1 MASMNED
8 SKGWRVI
15 YYDSAKQKKQIRLG
29 KFNKKQAQRI
39 CSGVE
44 AILSAQ
50 AAGTGLDAETSKW
63 LATISPELH
72 QKLVN
77 VGLVQPRSTML
88 LNDFIEDY
96 KAKRV
101 DTKDST
107 QLKWRSAQRKLV
119 AFFGAKKN
127 LREIN
132 SGEAD
137 EFRLF
142 LLGQGL
148 EENSVRRYC
157 GIAKQ
162 FFRAALK
169 KKLIEENPF
178 SDVVAAV
185 TGNEDKFYFLSRSD
199 ADKIL
204 EVCPDLQWKLIF
216 VLTRFGGLRCPSELF
231 QLKWSDLD
239 WDGGKMTV
247 RSPKTEHH
255 KGKASRLV
263 PIFPELRGLLKE
275 AFDANGGK
283 DGFVVPKCQNAT
295 QNFRTTLIKILKRA
309 GLKPWPK
316 LFQNLRSTRQTELC
330 EKFPSHVVSAWI
342 GNSESVAKRHYLQVT
357 EDHFQKASGT
367 SPKPAEVVATPVAT
381 KAPEQARIRPILR
394 RSRNEK
400 SREIRGYS
408 SGYVTVP
415 LRIMGAEGLEPPTP
429 SV

>member
-50 AAGTGLDAETSKW
+50 AAGTGLDAETRKW
-63 LATISPELH
+63 LATISPQLH

-77 VGLVQPRSTML
+77 VGLVQPRATMFL
-88 LNDFIEDY
+88 DEFIEEY
-96 KAKRV
+96 KSKRV
-101 DTKDST
+101 DTKEST
-107 QLKWRSAQRKLV
+107 KLKWRSAQRKLV

-127 LREIN
+127 LRDVN

-162 FFRAALK
+162 FFGAALK
-169 KKLIEENPF
+169 RKLIEENPF
-178 SDVVAAV
+178 SGVVAAV
-185 TGNEDKFYFLSRSD
+185 TGNADKFYFLSRSD
-199 ADKIL
+199 AEKIL

-231 QLKWSDLD
+231 QLKWSDLE
-239 WDGGKMTV
+239 WDVGKMTV

-283 DGFVVPKCQNAT
+283 DGFVVPKCKNAT
-295 QNFRTTLIKILKRA
+295 QNFRTTFIKILKRA

-330 EKFPSHVVSAWI
+330 EKFPSHVVSSWI
-342 GNSESVAKRHYLQVT
+342 GNSESVAKRH
-357 EDHFQKASGT
+357 
-367 SPKPAEVVATPVAT
+367 
-381 KAPEQARIRPILR
+381 
-394 RSRNEK
+394 
-400 SREIRGYS
+400 
-408 SGYVTVP
+408 
-415 LRIMGAEGLEPPTP
+415 
-429 SV
+429 